1 MDILSFEAGG
11 FPMSVERLAAMQECW
26 AGMSSALH
34 QVLGSTDSV
43 ISGCGNRGESDGW
56 IFLNGQ
62 VLQHRKADKSSG
74 GDWACVME
82 EAVESVAYED
92 GVERPF
98 RTRRYAKSYATKP
111 ADALY
116 AASWASIQSLW
127 DIYRLTTQKA
137 DIGGL
142 ESAKS
147 RIAAL
152 EQKVAALGDSTSADL
167 SSLTRQLVPKGT
179 IILWGNALP
188 LNATTKQA
196 VIDGMGAAYG
206 YIPCLDSKAGST
218 ANRTAWNAY
227 FEDIGLPDRARWN
240 ASATSGLP
248 FSTILRQVGLPA
260 VNLYGRFPLGVGTNI
275 AVGSTGGEAEH
286 TLTKD
291 EMPSHSHIQ
300 RASGPWKAY
309 GGGST
314 RGHSLTDDPENTC
327 VNTANATASA
337 GGGRPHNNMPPYYA
351 LNFLIKAI

>member
-26 AGMSSALH
+26 TGMASAIH
-34 QVLGSTDSV
+34 RVLGSTDSV
-43 ISGCGNRGESDGW
+43 ISGCGSRGEADGW
-56 IFLNGQ
+56 IFLDGQ
-62 VLQHRKADKSSG
+62 ILQHRKSDKSSG
-74 GDWACVME
+74 GEWACVME
-82 EAVESVAYED
+82 ETVDSVAYED

-98 RTRRYAKSYATKP
+98 RTRRFAKTYAVKP

-116 AASWASIQSLW
+116 AANWASIQSVW
-127 DIYRLTTQKA
+127 DIYRLSTQKA

-147 RIAAL
+147 RISAL
-152 EQKVAALGDSTSADL
+152 EQKLAALDTSTSADL

-188 LNATTKQA
+188 LSATTKQA

-206 YIPCLDSKAGST
+206 YIPCLDCPSGST
-218 ANRTAWNAY
+218 ASRTAWNAY

-248 FSTILRQVGLPA
+248 FSTILRSVGLPA

-286 TLTKD
+286 TLTES
-291 EMPSHSHIQ
+291 EMPSHKHTQ
-300 RASGPWKAY
+300 RASQSWRAY
-309 GGGST
+309 GGGT
-314 RGHSLTDDPENTC
+314 WGHALTDEAESSC

-337 GGGRPHNNMPPYYA
+337 GGSRPHNNMPPYYA